1 MKIILDTRVR
11 DFNFWSGASNNVAD
25 LTDAQWDNIERTLDE
40 VYPEGMTD
48 TQLNDLFWFDFDTVK
63 SWAGISDYPK
73 YFKIVGPR
81 KNECVIAVDD
91 EDEERQLKDVT
102 HDCEVTE
109 LNENQPVEADED
121 FCFWNVESFIY
132 DEDNMYDS
140 YSIPNYAICAIENGD
155 FSGLENED
163 IDNINKFL
171 ADLDEAIPNGYVF
184 DWDKE
189 SLESPYFSSN
199 PKFGLPADC
208 VLLRVY
214 ELKQD

>member
-1 MKIILDTRVR
+1 
-11 DFNFWSGASNNVAD
+11 
-25 LTDAQWDNIERTLDE
+25 
-40 VYPEGMTD
+40 
-48 TQLNDLFWFDFDTVK
+48 
-63 SWAGISDYPK
+63 
-73 YFKIVGPR
+73 
-81 KNECVIAVDD
+81 
-91 EDEERQLKDVT
+91 
-102 HDCEVTE
+102 
-109 LNENQPVEADED
+109 
-121 FCFWNVESFIY
+121 
-132 DEDNMYDS
+132 MYDS